1 MKAANMRAQL
11 VAQIAGQVAAGML
24 SDHENYTGNIVED
37 SVATATLI
45 VDEVERRLSE
55 PIYKDRSWESQEQS

>member
-11 VAQIAGQVAAGML
+11 VAQIAGRLAAADTQRLGYFDAARVVQDADDLVSQV
-24 SDHENYTGNIVED
+24 ET
-37 SVATATLI
+37 TLG
-45 VDEVERRLSE
+45 E